1 MLKKA
6 LTTVF
11 VIMAFVAVSH
21 AQDITGKW
29 KGMVNGQFEINY
41 TFKVDGEKLTG
52 SSTGPDGSEQPI
64 KDGVIKGNDLSF
76 SIDIMGGDT
85 KVTGKINGEVITL
98 SFKVQ
103 DNDVALELKKVK

>member
-1 MLKKA
+1 MIKKA

-11 VIMAFVAVSH
+11 LVIAFIAVSYG
-21 AQDITGKW
+21 QDITGKW
-29 KGMVNGQFEINY
+29 KGLVNGQFEVNY

-64 KDGVIKGNDLSF
+64 KDGVIKGKDLSF

-85 KVTGKINGEVITL
+85 KVTGKVNGEVVTL

-103 DNDVALELKKVK
+103 DNDVSLELKKVQ